1 MTTKTN
7 AKQARSLDTERR
19 FLISLNEL
27 LEDQSFTS
35 TSIQQIADHAGL
47 QKAAFIKRFGTKRDA
62 LFALFDVY
70 CEAINMLICDTKEL
84 HKKSEINTEDKLF
97 YLSKKFSD
105 TLKAHIASNRAMH
118 ELFLNDFETNER
130 TKAIFRNATD
140 LLSSIFKPTSEY
152 SSDIYKYK
160 IFNTTQLLV
169 TLNYQYGIGAMP
181 AFPADPEE
189 RHRLIARLLITA
201 MQ

>member
-1 MTTKTN
+1 MISKTN

-19 FLISLNEL
+19 FLIAFNEL
-27 LEDQSFTS
+27 LAVQSFTS
-35 TSIQQIADHAGL
+35 TSIQEIADHAGL

-70 CEAINMLICDTKEL
+70 CDAINFLINELKDCHEKGEIDTEFSL
-84 HKKSEINTEDKLF
+84 IH
-97 YLSKKFSD
+97 LSKRFSELLG
-105 TLKAHIASNRAMH
+105 THIASNRAMH
-118 ELFLNDFETNER
+118 ELFLDDFETNKR
-130 TKAIFRNATD
+130 TKAIFKNATD
-140 LLSSIFKPTSEY
+140 LLSSIFKHTSKY
-152 SSDIYKYK
+152 NGDIYISKV
-160 IFNTTQLLV
+160 FSTTQLLV

-189 RHRLIARLLITA
+189 RHQLIARLLMTA

>member
-1 MTTKTN
+1 MATKTN

-19 FLISLNEL
+19 FLIALNEL
-27 LEDQSFTS
+27 LADQSFTS

-70 CEAINMLICDTKEL
+70 CDAINLLINEL
-84 HKKSEINTEDKLF
+84 KDSHEKGEAKLEYILF
-97 YLSKKFSD
+97 NLSKRFSE
-105 TLKAHIASNRAMH
+105 TLNSHISSNRAMH
-118 ELFLNDFETNER
+118 ELFLDDFETNER

-140 LLSSIFKPTSEY
+140 LLSSIFQPTS
-152 SSDIYKYK
+152 KYNID
-160 IFNTTQLLV
+160 IFNRKVFNATQLLV
-169 TLNYQYGIGAMP
+169 TLTYQYGIGAMP